1 VLFIASPV
9 IVAAGLV
16 WWLAGAFWAIV
27 LLIAAAVIGG
37 MTVLRKR

>member
-1 VLFIASPV
+1 
-9 IVAAGLV
+9 V